1 MKKNVFFV
9 AAIFAALCLNSCDK
23 NDPDNPIAGGSGK
36 ILLTTALPNATGM
49 DGTVYMQLI
58 DEPVLGKTMATNNNN
73 GINVPFGSSY
83 PMIIGQEVY
92 VFPSYH
98 LTMDKNEL
106 IKYRRTNGILQREG
120 SLQLPANNS
129 ANNLVK
135 LSSTKA
141 YLSLAGTFMRMKED
155 AMKNGQTK
163 PGYNLQIGTENQFI
177 TDFRLFPNPTDTLTL
192 IPFFHSFQHRYN
204 RLPAVGVADS
214 GYGSEENY
222 RFMQENGIEAFVKYN
237 FFHKEQRPR
246 YTPNPFHAE
255 SLHYNTEEDYYVC
268 PMGQRMN
275 RIGTRRDKTASGY
288 ITESAR
294 YKAQNCEGCPLRG
307 SCFKAQG
314 NRIIEVNHRLN
325 QYKRQARE
333 RLLSEEG
340 IRHRGRRC
348 IEPEAVFGQMKHNMA
363 YKRFRHVGEDK
374 VTMDFAFF
382 AIAFNIKK
390 MCTKLLK
397 AGKRRSAH
405 TIFIFIRPR
414 VTQNTTN
421 IKPYYLITEK
431 IVA

>member
-141 YLSLAGTFMRMKED
+141 YLSLAGL
-155 AMKNGQTK
+155 GLI
-163 PGYNLQIGTENQFI
+163 YIGIF
-177 TDFRLFPNPTDTLTL
+177 
-192 IPFFHSFQHRYN
+192 
-204 RLPAVGVADS
+204 
-214 GYGSEENY
+214 
-222 RFMQENGIEAFVKYN
+222 
-237 FFHKEQRPR
+237 
-246 YTPNPFHAE
+246 
-255 SLHYNTEEDYYVC
+255 
-268 PMGQRMN
+268 
-275 RIGTRRDKTASGY
+275 
-288 ITESAR
+288 
-294 YKAQNCEGCPLRG
+294 
-307 SCFKAQG
+307 
-314 NRIIEVNHRLN
+314 
-325 QYKRQARE
+325 
-333 RLLSEEG
+333 
-340 IRHRGRRC
+340 
-348 IEPEAVFGQMKHNMA
+348 
-363 YKRFRHVGEDK
+363 
-374 VTMDFAFF
+374 
-382 AIAFNIKK
+382 
-390 MCTKLLK
+390 LK
-397 AGKRRSAH
+397 
-405 TIFIFIRPR
+405 
-414 VTQNTTN
+414 
-421 IKPYYLITEK
+421 
-431 IVA
+431 